1 MFILSVCLAAE
12 LTFACLL
19 YMRVLG
25 FQALPMIVDAHTRCC
40 GSRPLRPKVEP
51 GDSLMYKASIA
62 VHRHTG
68 RFCNSRIIRQPRMQ
82 SHSLISFLI
91 FSCSFYPVSFTA
103 SVQSASIG
111 TITNHT
117 ISQALN
123 PIPSNGSTL
132 TEEDEWPLK
141 DGYWLQ
147 LDTANDLYLPEKNI
161 MAVLPRAE
169 KTLGKKPHNDK
180 ITGIAEFG
188 PDGTDP
194 HNEAVFVIMPAF
206 GNELT
211 WGDAVNVVVGLIEWY
226 RARQLY
232 VTTYFWL
239 KDQATGRGEIGYG
252 AMKRRWQ
259 PFPPDYNANIS
270 IS

>member
-1 MFILSVCLAAE
+1 
-12 LTFACLL
+12 
-19 YMRVLG
+19 MR
-25 FQALPMIVDAHTRCC
+25 
-40 GSRPLRPKVEP
+40 S
-51 GDSLMYKASIA
+51 
-62 VHRHTG
+62 
-68 RFCNSRIIRQPRMQ
+68 QP
-82 SHSLISFLI
+82 LISLLL
-91 FSCSFYPVSFTA
+91 FSFSFYPVSFTA

-111 TITNHT
+111 TIINHT
-117 ISQALN
+117 VSQALS
-123 PIPSNGSTL
+123 PIPPNGSTL
-132 TEEDEWPLK
+132 NEEDEWPLK

-147 LDTANDLYLPEKNI
+147 LDARRDLYLPEKNI

-169 KTLGKKPHNDK
+169 TTLGKKPHNGK

-194 HNEAVFVIMPAF
+194 YNEAVFVIMPAF

-226 RARQLY
+226 RARQLN

-239 KDQATGRGEIGYG
+239 IDQATGRGHIGYG

-259 PFPPDYNANIS
+259 PFPPGYNANVS